1 MASAEASC
9 YTLVFEDPSETPT
22 TQELRSALQKG
33 SDEVKF
39 DTLRKII
46 VSTINGNPQVCLLPI
61 LVKINSKVNYH
72 VPARHEALAVDA
84 HHPICYALTK
94 QAAQEAATFL
104 LGGLSEV

>member
-1 MASAEASC
+1 MASAETSC

-46 VSTINGNPQVCLLPI
+46 VSTINGNPQVC
-61 LVKINSKVNYH
+61 
-72 VPARHEALAVDA
+72 ALDVYMRNDR
-84 HHPICYALTK
+84 K
-94 QAAQEAATFL
+94 
-104 LGGLSEV
+104 